1 MLDLWRLLANA
12 GPKAAAEALT
22 ALELSRLHVPTP
34 LDGFILDHVR
44 NGWSV
49 VLTGNAGDGKTHLL
63 EHSKSALRDAGALLI
78 EDATASMRKGDTAP
92 VLDAWR
98 AAASQ
103 GRPVC
108 LAANEYP
115 LYELRRAG
123 GELAAVREVDRQC
136 RRRLAYGPE
145 LPEEHAQERVLVI
158 DLSLRNPSPPVS
170 WSQHSIAYSTT

>member
-78 EDATASMRKGDTAP
+78 EDATASMRKRVIPARRVITA
-92 VLDAWR
+92 
-98 AAASQ
+98 
-103 GRPVC
+103 
-108 LAANEYP
+108 
-115 LYELRRAG
+115 RRATNPTRPG
-123 GELAAVREVDRQC
+123 RFTAITI
-136 RRRLAYGPE
+136 RL
-145 LPEEHAQERVLVI
+145 EEAL
-158 DLSLRNPSPPVS
+158 
-170 WSQHSIAYSTT
+170 